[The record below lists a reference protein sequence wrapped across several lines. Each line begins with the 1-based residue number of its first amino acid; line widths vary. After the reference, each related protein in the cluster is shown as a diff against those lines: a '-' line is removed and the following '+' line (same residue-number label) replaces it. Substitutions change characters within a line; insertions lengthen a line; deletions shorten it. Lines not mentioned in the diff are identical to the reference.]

1 MIVRINWLS
10 VILLVCIGASILWN
24 GCASD
29 GELSQKK
36 AEHLIVDVMMQ
47 ECILDIPKYA
57 KFIGKPE
64 FEDLREEKICTIT
77 LDVIDL
83 QFLADTEAEA
93 KYRAGFNGNGRTIRR
108 LLEAWEKM
116 EERLL
121 NIEPRLIPHTEGG
134 FVHYYIDPYDNGTF
148 ISVPGDPDGLKG
160 SVQWRELESF
170 KQSVAQ
176 LLENDTVF
184 SDTLRADFYN
194 NNDGWK
200 VFLGDTY
207 YY

>member
-1 MIVRINWLS
+1 MILRMIGLFVMF
-10 VILLVCIGASILWN
+10 LVFIGASFFWN
-24 GCASD
+24 GCAPD
-29 GELSQKK
+29 NELSQKK
-36 AEHLIVDVMMQ
+36 AENLIINVMMQ
-47 ECILDIPKYA
+47 ECILDIPRYA

-64 FEDLREEKICTIT
+64 YEDLRKENICTIT

-83 QFLADTEAEA
+83 QLVSETEAEA
-93 KYRAGFNGNGRTIRR
+93 TYRAGFNGNGRTIRK

-121 NIEPRLIPHTEGG
+121 NIEPRLIPHPEGG
-134 FVHYYIDPYDNGTF
+134 FVHYYIDSYDNGTF

-170 KQSVAQ
+170 KQSVAL
-176 LLENDTVF
+176 LLENDTVY
-184 SDTLRADFYN
+184 SDTLHADFYN